1 MSTMIPQSLK
11 ILDDLIAKLQTQG
24 GFSSKQHVAGG
35 CKKTEEGNNCEGN
48 EKKCEKKEGEKKEKK
63 EKKEGEKK
71 EEKKEEKKK
80 EEKKEKKPHP
90 ELPDP
95 ANVEYKDPTPEQ
107 LALFEKVELKVGKLL
122 EVVPVEK
129 SDKLYQTKI
138 DFGDHQRQVLTGLQQ
153 CVPIAQMT
161 GLVVVFTNLKPR
173 KMMGLDSNGMI
184 IVASRKPN
192 AYDLIR
198 PDPST
203 APGTRILLD
212 NIKVKDDAAMKELDA
227 ELLGPFIDLLHSD
240 AKGVPSFGTAPLAA
254 GGKPLLV
261 STIPNANI
269 T

>member
-1 MSTMIPQSLK
+1 MSTLIPQSLK

-35 CKKTEEGNNCEGN
+35 CKKNEGGNTCEGN
-48 EKKCEKKEGEKKEKK
+48 EKKCEKKEKK
-63 EKKEGEKK
+63 EKKEGDKNEG
-71 EEKKEEKKK
+71 EKKEEKKK

-95 ANVEYKDPTPEQ
+95 ATVEYKDPTPDQ
-107 LALFEKVELKVGKLL
+107 LELFEKVELKVGKLI
-122 EVVPVEK
+122 EVVPVDK

-192 AYDLIR
+192 AYDLVR

-212 NIKVKDDAAMKELDA
+212 NIKVKDDAAMKELNP

-261 STIPNANI
+261 STIPHANI